1 MKIKIMTKE
10 IISPKEKKQILDEIN
25 TWLYLI
31 YPYKRP
37 AAGLCDSIDRD
48 SNFFRVD
55 AHRKKFRLY
64 LRFGKTWV
72 SSQSKSIVIAQIGF
86 EKQRSGYGTALLK
99 LLTKIARTYN
109 YELIAIESVNAN
121 SRAFALRFNF
131 SEYDSDKNY
140 IIQAESLREI
150 LQKGNI

>member
-1 MKIKIMTKE
+1 MAKE
-10 IISPKEKKQILDEIN
+10 IILPKEKQQILDEIN
-25 TWLYLI
+25 TWLDSI

-86 EKQRSGYGTALLK
+86 EKQRSGHGTELLK
-99 LLTKIARTYN
+99 LLTKIAKTYN
-109 YELIAIESVNAN
+109 YELIAIESVNDN
-121 SRAFALRFNF
+121 SRAFTLRFNF
-131 SEYDSDKNY
+131 SEYNSENNY
-140 IIQAESLREI
+140 IIRTESLRDI

>member
-1 MKIKIMTKE
+1 MAKE
-10 IISPKEKKQILDEIN
+10 IISPKEKQQILDEIN
-25 TWLYLI
+25 TWLNSV

-37 AAGLCDSIDRD
+37 ATGLCDSIDRD

-72 SSQSKSIVIAQIGF
+72 SPQSKSIVIAQIGF
-86 EKQRSGYGTALLK
+86 EKQRSGHGTALLK
-99 LLTKIARTYN
+99 LLTKIAKTYN
-109 YELIAIESVNAN
+109 YELIAIESVNTN
-121 SRAFALRFNF
+121 SRAFSLIFNF

-140 IIQAESLREI
+140 IIQTESLSKI
-150 LQKGNI
+150 LQKRNI